1 MSRSAPDCGPVR
13 TAHARTSSV
22 SGLSASDLRLAMVLG
37 AASSIAWIALELVA
51 YALAPAVSPSLHV
64 ALTLVAWELA
74 VQGLVTHAA
83 LARRVD
89 LAPPA
94 PFAAS
99 VLVAAWNE
107 EKDIVPTVRS
117 LLAQEGVVL
126 EVIVADDGSTD
137 RTRAVLIES
146 LGLTALGDELV
157 DATERVRLLSLPHG
171 GKGAALEAARKRARH
186 PILVTVDAD
195 TVLGPGA
202 IERLVRPFVDP
213 RVEAAS
219 GSVVVRDARSALT
232 RFQYLEYLQ
241 TTLLRH
247 GWSEL
252 GVLEQVP
259 GAFAALRAS
268 AVERAGG
275 FPTDSL
281 TEDYEVIFRLY
292 ARAAAEGRRIRVP
305 TVTDACAYTEPPRGL
320 AGLARQRTRWFAGF
334 LLTIGRF
341 RALTFDPRAGAFGLV
356 RMPIKWADA
365 ILPLWSLGS
374 LVIVLALAIPS
385 TARFEVTVL
394 GALLLSL
401 RVTVGVIQTC
411 LALRAHHRAPSRIP
425 DREPPVALTW
435 LHAISEAFT
444 YAWLRRLLVVRAYAF
459 ALTRAPVWQ
468 TAR

>member
-1 MSRSAPDCGPVR
+1 VALAARLVALFACG
-13 TAHARTSSV
+13 
-22 SGLSASDLRLAMVLG
+22 LA
-37 AASSIAWIALELVA
+37 ALELAA
-51 YALAPAVSPSLHV
+51 YTLSPSVPPSLHI

-74 VQGLVTHAA
+74 VLGLVTHAA
-83 LARRVD
+83 LARRD
-89 LAPPA
+89 DPAPPI

-107 EKDIVPTVRS
+107 EKDIVSTVRS

-137 RTRAVLIES
+137 RTRAVLVDA
-146 LGLTALGDELV
+146 LGLEVRGDELV
-157 DATERVRLLSLPHG
+157 DPAARVRVLSLAHG
-171 GKGAALEAARKRARH
+171 GKGAALEAARRAARH

-202 IERLVRPFVDP
+202 LERLVRPFADP
-213 RVEAAS
+213 RVEAVS
-219 GSVVVRDARSALT
+219 GSVVVRDAQSALT
-232 RFQYLEYLQ
+232 RLQYLEYLE

-252 GVLEQVP
+252 GLLEQVP

-281 TEDYEVIFRLY
+281 TEDYEVMFRLY

-305 TVTDACAYTEPPRGL
+305 TVTDACAYTEPPRTL

-334 LLTIGRF
+334 LVTLARF
-341 RALTFDPRAGAFGLV
+341 RALTLDPRAGAFGLV
-356 RMPIKWADA
+356 RLPIKWADA
-365 ILPLWSLGS
+365 MLPLCSLGS
-374 LVIVLALAIPS
+374 LALVVALALTSPES
-385 TARFEVTVL
+385 ARFEVTTL
-394 GALLLSL
+394 GVLLLAIRL
-401 RVTVGVIQTC
+401 TVDVAQTF
-411 LALRAHHRAPSRIP
+411 LALRVHHRAASRIP
-425 DREPPVALTW
+425 DREPAVALTW
-435 LHAISEAFT
+435 LHALTKTFT
-444 YAWLRRLLVVRAYAF
+444 YVWLRQLLVVRAYAF
-459 ALTRAPVWQ
+459 APTRTRVWE